1 MVVLLQ
7 NDNSNVATRLC
18 INVIATKY
26 YTHAHR
32 QTYTNTKYRQI
43 HTHTDKHTLNI
54 DTYIFIIIHIYIIY
68 KNYRFTNLSKGLS
81 RRDKTMRLRSS

>member
-32 QTYTNTKYRQI
+32 QTYTNTKYRHVYI
-43 HTHTDKHTLNI
+43 HYNTYMYTLYIKITD
-54 DTYIFIIIHIYIIY
+54 
-68 KNYRFTNLSKGLS
+68 
-81 RRDKTMRLRSS
+81 LRI